1 MELRQLIFNEMVMI
15 KRHRNVYNVTDI
27 RINSCLFIKISFNL
41 GIEQKLILSLMFCYF
56 KGYHAFYDVT
66 ENFRHFVN

>member
-15 KRHRNVYNVTDI
+15 KRHRNVFNVTDI

-41 GIEQKLILSLMFCYF
+41 GIEQKLILSLMFCYS
-56 KGYHAFYDVT
+56 KEYHAFYDVT
-66 ENFRHFVN
+66 ENFRHCVY